1 MFLQLILLSTLLHN
15 IHAIKCLTHFMQAR
29 QCHEQLMNLR
39 NATKRLK
46 STQCKT
52 WILFVYYY
60 YYYYFFWGG
69 GLLNPV
75 NPPRVA
81 DAFSTGERVED
92 SINAYSVRV
101 G

>member
-1 MFLQLILLSTLLHN
+1 MQNLDFIYLLLLLLFFLGG
-15 IHAIKCLTHFMQAR
+15 
-29 QCHEQLMNLR
+29 
-39 NATKRLK
+39 
-46 STQCKT
+46 
-52 WILFVYYY
+52 
-60 YYYYFFWGG
+60 GG
-69 GLLNPV
+69 GLINPV

>member
-1 MFLQLILLSTLLHN
+1 
-15 IHAIKCLTHFMQAR
+15 MQ
-29 QCHEQLMNLR
+29 NLDF
-39 NATKRLK
+39 
-46 STQCKT
+46 
-52 WILFVYYY
+52 IYLFIIIIII
-60 YYYYFFWGG
+60 FWGG
-69 GLLNPV
+69 AGAPQLNPV

>member
-1 MFLQLILLSTLLHN
+1 MQNLDFIYLLLL
-15 IHAIKCLTHFMQAR
+15 
-29 QCHEQLMNLR
+29 
-39 NATKRLK
+39 
-46 STQCKT
+46 
-52 WILFVYYY
+52 LF
-60 YYYYFFWGG
+60 FFWGG

>member
-1 MFLQLILLSTLLHN
+1 MFLQIILFSTLLHN
-15 IHAIKCLTHFMQAR
+15 IHAIKCLTLFMQAR
-29 QCHEQLMNLR
+29 QCHEQLMNIR

-52 WILFVYYY
+52 WIIFF
-60 YYYYFFWGG
+60 FFWG